1 METHIASQVKL
12 KETAEPT
19 VAEMPPAKPAAAASS
34 SPCIVENFL
43 SMIDDTS
50 KSGVSNH
57 MEHNE
62 PKLRQLLG
70 SSAPTDVVAAS

>member
-1 METHIASQVKL
+1 VKL
-12 KETAEPT
+12 KDTAALT
-19 VAEMPPAKPAAAASS
+19 DAEMPPDKPPAAAASS
-34 SPCIVENFL
+34 PRIVENFL

-57 MEHNE
+57 MEQSE